1 MVRKWRF
8 NPAER
13 TLKKDIKRGKIDLKA
28 VPLLNKR
35 YTESFSAAPY
45 FWASL
50 AGIPLDKNLARDIN
64 RNDFYLW
71 SKLWKFIYKH

>member
-8 NPAER
+8 NPVER

-35 YTESFSAAPY
+35 YREFFCRAIFLGRLKGITSF
-45 FWASL
+45 
-50 AGIPLDKNLARDIN
+50 DI
-64 RNDFYLW
+64 
-71 SKLWKFIYKH
+71 